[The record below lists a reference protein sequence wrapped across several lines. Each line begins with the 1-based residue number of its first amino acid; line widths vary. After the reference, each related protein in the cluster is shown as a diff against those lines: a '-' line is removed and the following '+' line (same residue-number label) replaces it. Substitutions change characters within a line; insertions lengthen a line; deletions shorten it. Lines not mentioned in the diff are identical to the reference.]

1 MKFNMVVARG
11 MPMADRIATM
21 GHADARMTLSY
32 DITDIERRRRVPS
45 EILARLGFSG
55 DKEPGVVQ

>member
-11 MPMADRIATM
+11 MPMADRIA